1 VSDTLTGEDKPLD
14 ARTESEAPVAAVS
27 NDPIPSGVTADRL
40 VAFLD
45 LGTNS
50 IRLLVVRFQ
59 TGGAYSVVYQEKET
73 VRLGEG
79 EFRRGGRLQPAAMRR
94 AGLVCARFVAVARSQ
109 GASEIVAVATSAT
122 REAANRSQFT
132 RYLLR
137 RTGVDVHVISGP
149 EEARLIYLGV
159 VSGLSLDGRTALF
172 IDIGGGSTEFI
183 VGTQTEHL
191 FLDSVPIGAIRVAQR
206 FFPPDDVGPVS
217 VAKYARIRR
226 FVSTNMVRTFQSLQK
241 KQYDLAIAS
250 SGTAMNLAEVAMK
263 KHEKRS
269 LRRGDVITRAQIRD
283 VVQMLCGMS
292 LEERRKVPGL
302 NPERADII
310 IAGAAILETIVS
322 ELDLAGLLISDRG
335 LREGMP
341 VDYLTQHAAVTP
353 DQFSFRERS
362 VLELGRRCGFDEPH
376 ARQVALLAWQLFDS
390 GREMGL
396 HRFGELERELLE
408 HAALLHDVGTFVS
421 YNHHRGHSYYLIMN
435 AELLGFHQREL
446 AIIANLALY
455 HHKAFPRPRHPE
467 FKALDK
473 PDRQI
478 VRQLCVLLRIAESL
492 DRGHMGAVREARLV
506 PVDRR
511 TVALEIT
518 PASDCHLE
526 IWELTKHEQ
535 LFQTVFERELVV
547 KRIDGETNTN
557 EAGV

>member
-1 VSDTLTGEDKPLD
+1 MSDPNVEPMTT
-14 ARTESEAPVAAVS
+14 AAESTATAAEAPGDLAGA
-27 NDPIPSGVTADRL
+27 ADRL

-50 IRLLVVRFQ
+50 VRLLVVRFQ
-59 TGGAYSVVYQEKET
+59 AGGAYSVLYQQKET

-94 AGLVCARFVAVARSQ
+94 AGIVCARFVEVAKSQ
-109 GASEIVAVATSAT
+109 GATEIVAVATSAT
-122 REAANRSQFT
+122 REARNRSQFT

-137 RTGVDVHVISGP
+137 KTGVDVHVISGP

-159 VSGLSLDGRTALF
+159 VSGLSLDGKTGLF

-191 FLDSVPIGAIRVAQR
+191 FLDSVPMGAIRVAQR
-206 FFPPDDVGPVS
+206 FFTPDDVGPVS
-217 VAKYARIRR
+217 PAKYARIRR
-226 FVSTNMVRTFQSLQK
+226 FVSTNMVRTFQSLRK
-241 KQYDLAIAS
+241 KKYDLAIAS

-269 LRRGDVITRAQIRD
+269 LKRGDVISREDIRD
-283 VVQMLCGMS
+283 VVQMLCGLS
-292 LEERRKVPGL
+292 LDERRKVPGL

-310 IAGAAILETIVS
+310 VAGAAILETILS
-322 ELDLAGLLISDRG
+322 ELDLSGLLISDRG
-335 LREGMP
+335 LREGLP
-341 VDYLTQHAAVTP
+341 IDYLTQHAAAAP

-362 VLELGRRCGFDEPH
+362 VFELGRRCGFDEPH
-376 ARQVALLAWQLFDS
+376 ARQVARLAWQLFDS
-390 GREMGL
+390 ARELGL
-396 HRFGELERELLE
+396 HRFGEHERELLE

-421 YNHHRGHSYYLIMN
+421 YNHHRVHSYYLIMN

-467 FKALDK
+467 FRVLDK

-492 DRGHMGAVREARLV
+492 DRGHMAAVRQARFV
-506 PVDRR
+506 STDRK
-511 TVALEIT
+511 TIQLEIT

-526 IWELTKHEQ
+526 IWELAKHEQ
-535 LFQTVFERELVV
+535 VFQSVFERDLVV
-547 KRIDGETNTN
+547 KRI
-557 EAGV
+557 EAGANPEEATA